1 MFLVTTAGTTMRNTM
16 DGRAGKRDDGAA
28 EAQAVG
34 GVAGWLMQA
43 TEWWKQRGVRDRR
56 RAEKRQMFIVES
68 IQLGPKQRVVL
79 LKCGGDRFLVGT
91 GAEGIQ
97 SIVRV
102 GAVPLTGELPV
113 VTGGDER
120 WG

>member
-1 MFLVTTAGTTMRNTM
+1 MYLVTTAGTTMRNTM
-16 DGRAGKRDDGAA
+16 NGTEKLDDDVA
-28 EAQAVG
+28 EVQAVG

-43 TEWWKQRGVRDRR
+43 AQWWKQRGLRERR
-56 RAEKRQMFIVES
+56 RTAKRQMFIVES